1 MDLQGCM
8 KPKVPHI
15 AMLIVQLI
23 YAGMAL
29 LSKTAIAQGMSPF
42 IFVAYR
48 QAFATIALAPFA
60 VFLDRKNPVSLS
72 YNILWKIFLGSFIG
86 ITLGLNLYCYAIKYT
101 SATFAAA
108 TTNIIPAL
116 TFVMAVISRVES
128 LSIRQSHGMA
138 KVLGCVISVLGALV
152 FAFVKG
158 PHVQFIHS
166 STQTQTQTSTA
177 KFYSKSGE
185 LVKGPLLMLLAN
197 LVWSM
202 WYIMQS
208 RIVKQYPAK
217 VRLTTL
223 QCLFSCVQSSV
234 WAMAMERDIAS
245 WRLKWDVNLVSV
257 IYCGVIVTAI
267 TYWLQLWAVEK
278 KGPVF
283 IAVFTPLSLIIT
295 ATISAILWKEK
306 LYLGSV
312 CGAIL
317 LIGGLYSF
325 LWGQNREAEGHKI
338 EADEIIMKDPKMD
351 RSALHIITD

>member
-1 MDLQGCM
+1 MELQGCM

-15 AMLIVQLI
+15 AMLLVQLI

-48 QAFATIALAPFA
+48 QVFATIALAPFA
-60 VFLDRKNPVSLS
+60 VFLDRNNPVSLS

-86 ITLGLNLYCYAIKYT
+86 ITLSLNLYCYAINYT

-138 KVLGCVISVLGALV
+138 KVLGCLISVSGALV

-158 PHVQFIHS
+158 PPVQFIHS
-166 STQTQTQTSTA
+166 STQPQSQTSTA
-177 KFYSKSGE
+177 KSGE

-197 LVWSM
+197 LLWSM
-202 WYIMQS
+202 WYIMQ
-208 RIVKQYPAK
+208 
-217 VRLTTL
+217 
-223 QCLFSCVQSSV
+223 CLFSCLQSSV
-234 WAMAMERDIAS
+234 WAMAMERDIAP

-257 IYCGVIVTAI
+257 IYCGVIVTGI

-325 LWGQNREAEGHKI
+325 LWGQNREAEGQKI
-338 EADEIIMKDPKMD
+338 EGADETKDTKMEC
-351 RSALHIITD
+351 ITHHQ

>member
-116 TFVMAVISRVES
+116 TFVMAVIS
-128 LSIRQSHGMA
+128 
-138 KVLGCVISVLGALV
+138 SVSGALV

-202 WYIMQS
+202 WYIMQ
-208 RIVKQYPAK
+208 

-325 LWGQNREAEGHKI
+325 LWGQNREAEGQKI

>member
-8 KPKVPHI
+8 KPKVPQI

-60 VFLDRKNPVSLS
+60 VFLDR
-72 YNILWKIFLGSFIG
+72 

-116 TFVMAVISRVES
+116 TFVMAVIS
-128 LSIRQSHGMA
+128 
-138 KVLGCVISVLGALV
+138 SVSGALV

-325 LWGQNREAEGHKI
+325 LWGQNREAEGQKI